1 MQVSLR
7 PRMELRSKIGRIAA
21 AVGFA
26 LVIGTVGVGPAH
38 ADGYNDNGDYS
49 YSDNGRADRQYNND
63 NRDYRGGNNYYA
75 YQQQPDYYYYAPQ
88 PNYYAAPDPY
98 YYGSDRGYSA
108 PPPGVSLFFG
118 L

>member
-1 MQVSLR
+1 MQVSLE
-7 PRMELRSKIGRIAA
+7 PRMELRSKITRIAA

-26 LVIGTVGVGPAH
+26 LLIGSFAAGPV
-38 ADGYNDNGDYS
+38 
-49 YSDNGRADRQYNND
+49 RADDNRRGDDRGRSDQYRDND
-63 NRDYRGGNNYYA
+63 NRGYRGGDNYYA
-75 YQQQPDYYYYAPQ
+75 YQQQPDYYYYTPQ

-98 YYGSDRGYSA
+98 YYGSDRSYSA

>member
-1 MQVSLR
+1 MQVSLK

-26 LVIGTVGVGPAH
+26 LVIGSFAAGPVR
-38 ADGYNDNGDYS
+38 ADGDHHGGD
-49 YSDNGRADRQYNND
+49 RDRGCDQHRDND
-63 NRDYRGGNNYYA
+63 NRGYRGGRYYA
-75 YQQQPDYYYYAPQ
+75 YDQPDYYYYGPQ

-98 YYGSDRGYSA
+98 YYGSGPSYDS
-108 PPPGVSLFFG
+108 PPRGVSLFFG

>member
-1 MQVSLR
+1 MQVS
-7 PRMELRSKIGRIAA
+7 PKSKIELRSRIGRIAA

-26 LVIGTVGVGPAH
+26 LLIGSFAAGPV
-38 ADGYNDNGDYS
+38 
-49 YSDNGRADRQYNND
+49 RADDNRRGDDRGRSDQYRDND
-63 NRDYRGGNNYYA
+63 NRGYRGGDNYYA
-75 YQQQPDYYYYAPQ
+75 YQQQPDYYYYTPQ

-98 YYGSDRGYSA
+98 YYGSDRSYDS

>member
-1 MQVSLR
+1 MQASAKS
-7 PRMELRSKIGRIAA
+7 ELRARLATIAA

-63 NRDYRGGNNYYA
+63 NRDYRGPAVVYA
-75 YQQQPDYYYYAPQ
+75 PQPDYYYEPQ
-88 PNYYAAPDPY
+88 PDYYAAPEPDRY
-98 YYGSDRGYSA
+98 YRPA
-108 PPPGVSLFFG
+108 PSYQVQAPGISLFFG

>member
-1 MQVSLR
+1 MQASLK
-7 PRMELRSKIGRIAA
+7 PRMELRSRIGRIAA

-26 LVIGTVGVGPAH
+26 LVIGSFAGPVR
-38 ADGYNDNGDYS
+38 ADGDHRGGD
-49 YSDNGRADRQYNND
+49 DRGRGGDQHRDND
-63 NRDYRGGNNYYA
+63 NRGYRGGNNYYA
-75 YQQQPDYYYYAPQ
+75 YQQQPDYYYYTPQ

-98 YYGSDRGYSA
+98 YYGSDRGYDA

>member
-7 PRMELRSKIGRIAA
+7 LKSELRSKIGRLAA

-26 LVIGTVGVGPAH
+26 LVIGSFAVGSA
-38 ADGYNDNGDYS
+38 
-49 YSDNGRADRQYNND
+49 RADND
-63 NRDYRGGNNYYA
+63 HRGGNNRGGDQHRDNDNRGYRGGGRGEVYA
-75 YQQQPDYYYYAPQ
+75 AQPDYYYYTPQ

-98 YYGSDRGYSA
+98 YYGPGPEYEA
-108 PPPGVSLFFG
+108 PPQGVTLFFG

>member
-1 MQVSLR
+1 MQVSLK
-7 PRMELRSKIGRIAA
+7 PKMELRSRIGRIAA

-26 LVIGTVGVGPAH
+26 LVICSFAGPVR
-38 ADGYNDNGDYS
+38 ADGDDNRGGDRDRG
-49 YSDNGRADRQYNND
+49 SDQYRDND
-63 NRDYRGGNNYYA
+63 NRDYRGGNNYA